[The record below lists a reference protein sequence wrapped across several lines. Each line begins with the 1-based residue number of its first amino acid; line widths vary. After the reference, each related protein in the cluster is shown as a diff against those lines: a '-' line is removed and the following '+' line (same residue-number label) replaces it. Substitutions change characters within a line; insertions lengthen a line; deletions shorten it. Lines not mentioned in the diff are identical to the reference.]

1 MNLSRR
7 AHPRVRVRERLDR
20 LRKQDGEPTMIAI
33 TQENT
38 RNLPTSVKTT
48 TEMVPFKLR
57 KEAVGEAQLELG
69 PVARPGFEFD
79 VSKCDGSWRWRRIGA
94 DECMAK
100 LATNGAQ
107 LKANGGKKSLL
118 AQAVAIEAKNGTVPQ
133 EVLAGAF
140 EEVAANIAKPA
151 TVKDAVT
158 AAIDAGLT
166 PKQFAKIAE
175 DVAEA
180 LDTTKDAN
188 GIPAFLK
195 READTAEQKKAR
207 IEKHKKTTGP
217 GRVIKNPPN
226 VKKATKASIRD
237 PSGLASQQR
246 IDGLKAGSSGA
257 TLVDTV
263 CREEGATNEEL
274 CKAVGWKECLPAMK
288 KYAAKAGITI
298 TTKKEKGE
306 STRYFGTRKD

>member
-20 LRKQDGEPTMIAI
+20 LRKQDGVPPMIAI

-57 KEAVGEAQLELG
+57 KEAVGEAQFELG
-69 PVARPGFEFD
+69 PEARPGFEFD
-79 VSKCDGSWRWRRIGA
+79 VSKCDGGWRWRRVA
-94 DECMAK
+94 VDECMAK

-140 EEVAANIAKPA
+140 DEVAEKIETVSIEKERSEARQLRALEEQAK
-151 TVKDAVT
+151 
-158 AAIDAGLT
+158 
-166 PKQFAKIAE
+166 
-175 DVAEA
+175 
-180 LDTTKDAN
+180 LDTAKGAS

-195 READTAEQKKAR
+195 RDPDTAEQKEAR
-207 IEKHKKTTGP
+207 IAKHKKTTGP

-226 VKKATKASIRD
+226 IKDAKAKASKGKRAGDKGQTKTALVGQLLLRKEGCTTADI
-237 PSGLASQQR
+237 LA
-246 IDGLKAGSSGA
+246 A
-257 TLVDTV
+257 TGWPTV
-263 CREEGATNEEL
+263 SVPAQA
-274 CKAVGWKECLPAMK
+274 KAVGIGLR
-288 KYAAKAGITI
+288 
-298 TTKKEKGE
+298 KEKDGKV
-306 STRYFGTRKD
+306 TRYFGVPKK